1 MLLICFLLILTWTSY
16 LSQDLAYGEDFQGK
30 SIQAVEIDCVEDPI
44 LKENLLSHI
53 TLSPGEF
60 FSPEKI
66 RENLREIYKIGDF
79 SQVYVYVA
87 PIHSEN
93 MPGSLKLIFCPV
105 VKWTV
110 SSVKISGNQIL
121 SLEEIAP
128 EEIFPT
134 GDKFSKERLQ
144 KLQEHI
150 QDLYKDRGYYHAKV
164 TFTTRVDEKT
174 HRVEV
179 EFEIIEGSPSQIGQ
193 ITFVGNTVFNRSKL
207 YQELGLKE
215 GETYSK
221 SKLERGFQRI
231 RDLYL
236 KEGYFLVK
244 VTELKKT
251 LESATNQHAGSQK
264 IDLTIQ
270 IMEGDQVVF
279 VEDGKTVRPDKILKK
294 EFMERIQSYDPDE
307 LEQIAGA
314 VRDYYKSR
322 GYYLVEVRWSRA
334 EVGGARVIG
343 AEEAKT
349 ESNRIIFL
357 INKRH
362 KIAVEEISFEGNQA
376 FSDKILKDLMRTKS
390 KSLLSKGR
398 YDDNTFQ
405 EDLRVIKNFYIR
417 HGYLNANVQVQSFK
431 LTQDQKGL
439 LISLFISEGVQSIV
453 KRIEFRGNTL
463 FTSQE
468 LLKKISLKLD
478 TPVNPDQIRDSA
490 STIQSLYA
498 QRGHIKARV
507 EPLTEFSPDR
517 TEATVTFVITEGD
530 TYYLGDITITGLKDT
545 RKRLVE
551 RELLI
556 HEGDVYNPEKI
567 RKTVR
572 NILKLGI
579 YSQVQFEP
587 QEPDSED
594 PIQDMILSVTEAK
607 TKSVEFALGYG
618 TETGFNGSAE
628 LLDRNLLG
636 YGGRGS
642 FRVTA
647 GLKTLKFFI
656 NYLQPRFFDP
666 HLDLLG
672 RFFDDLDETMTSFD
686 IRRRGG
692 EITLEYNFSD
702 ITRADLGYNFTHAD
716 LLSVRKDAILDPTL
730 DRGVT
735 DIGRLIFRIS
745 RDNRNNLLNP
755 TRGSFHVIQTDLA
768 LGFLDSQT
776 DFIKVTGQTSWYF
789 PLLKRNILAFSLR
802 GGVADPLGDSSEI
815 PIFER
820 FFAGGDN
827 SIRGFEPQTVGPLGT
842 ADSPIGG
849 DTYLVFNGE
858 LRFPL
863 YRFIGGVLFFD
874 AGNVWLRNRNFDLP
888 DLRYTAGTGLR
899 FSTPVGLLRVE
910 YGFKLNRLPNES
922 PGAWHITIGLPF

>member
-1 MLLICFLLILTWTSY
+1 MIFFFVLILTWTYSH
-16 LSQDLAYGEDFQGK
+16 LLRDLAYGEDFQGK
-30 SIQAVEIDCVEDPI
+30 SIRTVEVDCIEDPV

-53 TLSPGEF
+53 TISPGEF

-66 RENLREIYKIGDF
+66 RENLREAYKIGDF
-79 SQVYVYVA
+79 SQVYVYVEET
-87 PIHSEN
+87 HSGN
-93 MPGSLKLIFCPV
+93 MPGNLKLIFCPV
-105 VKWTV
+105 IKWTIA
-110 SSVKISGNQIL
+110 SVKISGNQIL
-121 SLEEIAP
+121 SLDEIAP
-128 EEIFPT
+128 GEILT
-134 GDKFSKERLQ
+134 SGDKFTKEKLQ
-144 KLQEHI
+144 RLQEHI
-150 QDLYKDRGYYHAKV
+150 QELYRDRGYYNAKI
-164 TFTTRVDEKT
+164 TSNTRIDKKT
-174 HRVEV
+174 HTIEV
-179 EFEIIEGSPSQIGQ
+179 EFEILEGSPSQIGQ
-193 ITFVGNTVFNRSKL
+193 ITFVGNTVFNSSRL
-207 YQELGLKE
+207 YQELGIKV
-215 GETYSK
+215 GETYKK

-244 VTELKKT
+244 VSELKKT
-251 LESATNQHAGSQK
+251 LESHQPPGPQK
-264 IDLTIQ
+264 IDLTVQ
-270 IMEGDQVVF
+270 VMEGERVVF
-279 VEDGKTVRPDKILKK
+279 IEDGKTLRPDKILKR
-294 EFMERIQSYDPDE
+294 EFMERIQSYDSNE
-307 LEQIAGA
+307 LEQIAEE
-314 VRDYYKSR
+314 VRNHYRSK
-322 GYYLVEVRWSRA
+322 GYYLAEVRWHET
-334 EVGGARVIG
+334 EVSGPEVIG
-343 AEEAKT
+343 TEEART
-349 ESNRIIFL
+349 GSNQIIFL

-362 KIAVEEISFEGNQA
+362 KIAIQEISFEGNQA
-376 FSDKILKDLMRTKS
+376 FSSQTLKDLMRTKS
-390 KSLLSKGR
+390 KSLFSKGR
-398 YDDNTFQ
+398 YDDDTFQ
-405 EDLRVIKNFYIR
+405 EDLRAIKNFYIR

-431 LTQDQKGL
+431 LSRDQKGL
-439 LISLFISEGVQSIV
+439 LISLFISEGVRSMV
-453 KRIEFRGNTL
+453 KRIEFQGNTL
-463 FTSQE
+463 FTSEE
-468 LLKKISLKLD
+468 LLNKISLKVD
-478 TPVNPDQIRDSA
+478 TPINPDRIRDSA

-507 EPLTEFSPDR
+507 EPRTEFSLDR
-517 TEATVTFVITEGD
+517 TETTVTFFITEGD
-530 TYYLGDITITGLKDT
+530 TYYIGDITITGLKDT

-556 HEGDVYNPEKI
+556 HEGEVYNPEKI

-579 YSQVQFEP
+579 YNQVQFEP
-587 QEPDSED
+587 QNPDSED
-594 PIQDMILSVTEAK
+594 PVQDMVLSVKEAK
-607 TKSVEFALGYG
+607 TKSLEFALGYG
-618 TETGFNGSAE
+618 TETGFSGSAE

-647 GLKTLKFFI
+647 GFKTLKFFI

-735 DIGRLIFRIS
+735 DVGRLIFRIN
-745 RDNRNNLLNP
+745 RDSRNNLLNP

-789 PLLKRNILAFSLR
+789 PFLKRNILAFSLR

-922 PGAWHITIGLPF
+922 PGAWHVTIGLPF